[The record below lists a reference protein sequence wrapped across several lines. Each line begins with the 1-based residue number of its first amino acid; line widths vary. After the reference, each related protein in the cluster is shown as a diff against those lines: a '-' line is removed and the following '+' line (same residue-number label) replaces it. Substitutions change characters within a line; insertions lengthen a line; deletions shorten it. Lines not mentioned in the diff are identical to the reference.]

1 MDIKIKVN
9 RKEKQVS
16 LYLEVMMSQQ
26 DQRHKPAAAMRWLQ
40 ERGYKVG
47 RCVKSDVV
55 QNKDSEEEILCK
67 GHWIFDLLEEPVKK
81 EAVKPEVKETSATPT
96 PNGVQ
101 TLTAKKKT
109 TAKSKRRKKT
119 EE

>member
-1 MDIKIKVN
+1 MDIKQFVFNGMLNLSILLD
-9 RKEKQVS
+9 EDDGS
-16 LYLEVMMSQQ
+16 LISPLNDSLAKHAE
-26 DQRHKPAAAMRWLQ
+26 

-81 EAVKPEVKETSATPT
+81 EAVKPEVKEASAAPT